1 MNTDAFTGRAQAY
14 TIARPGYPDAAIEYI
29 CSLVPT
35 DAVFADIGA
44 GTGKFTECIA
54 KHGYGIFAVEP
65 NDDMRAELVK
75 TLASF
80 PNATIVNGSA
90 EATTLSE
97 KSVDVIAN
105 AQTLNRVDIDLFRAE
120 CKRIGRQN
128 PIVLTLFNVEKGED
142 NPRYIKSTSAFYR
155 SPVVMEF
162 PNPVIFTRDMWLLYF
177 LSMEGVPMPTD
188 PGYKAY
194 TIELNEKFDHESKDG
209 LLHLEL
215 VTKVYSERIG
225 VSL

>member
-1 MNTDAFTGRAQAY
+1 MKNIEAFSGRAQAY
-14 TIARPGYPDAAIEYI
+14 TIARPGYPDAAIAYI

-54 KHGYGIFAVEP
+54 KHGYSIFAVEP

-80 PNATIVNGSA
+80 RNSTIVNGSA

-128 PIVLTLFNVEKGED
+128 PIVFTLFNVEKGEE

-155 SPVVMEF
+155 NPVVMEF
-162 PNPVIFTRDMWLLYF
+162 HNPVFFTRDMWLLYF

-188 PGYKAY
+188 PGYETY
-194 TIELNEKFDHESKDG
+194 TAELNEKFDHESKDG

-215 VTKVYSERIG
+215 VTKVYSERM
-225 VSL
+225 